1 MKQKRLVSVIGAL
14 VLIISAVAL
23 ISGCQQANG
32 NQNNTSS
39 DWRPVSN
46 KSDLVGTWKAEFSM
60 SGVVGTKTLSVAS
73 DFSGYLQHEEDYSSA
88 DASYAASVN
97 DAVSDLEALGF
108 DVDHDSANKTINAR
122 LNFTPEVLEG
132 MLSFMKLNS
141 SKTKIKFGMGENS
154 MEYTKQ

>member
-1 MKQKRLVSVIGAL
+1 MKQKRLVSMIGAL

-39 DWRPVSN
+39 DWKPVSN
-46 KSDLVGTWKAEFSM
+46 KSDLVGTWKADFSM
-60 SGVVGTKTLSVAS
+60 SGVVGTKTLFVAS

-88 DASYAASVN
+88 DASYAASVAG
-97 DAVSDLEALGF
+97 AVSELEDIGF
-108 DVDHDSANKTINAR
+108 IVTHDPANKTISAR

-132 MLSFMKLNS
+132 MLSFIKLNS
-141 SKTKIKFGMGENS
+141 SKTKMKFTAGENS
-154 MEYTKQ
+154 VEYTKQ

>member
-39 DWRPVSN
+39 DWRPVLN
-46 KSDLVGTWKAEFSM
+46 KSDLVGTWKADFSM
-60 SGVVGTKTLSVAS
+60 SGVVGKKTLYVAS
-73 DFSGYLQHEEDYSSA
+73 NFSGYLQHEEDYSGA
-88 DASYAASVN
+88 DASYAASVAG
-97 DAVSDLEALGF
+97 AVSDLEALGF
-108 DVDHDSANKTINAR
+108 DVDHDPANKTINAR
-122 LNFTPEVLEG
+122 LNFTPEDLEG

-141 SKTKIKFGMGENS
+141 SKTKIKFTVGGNS
-154 MEYTKQ
+154 IEYTKQ

>member
-32 NQNNTSS
+32 NQNNTDS
-39 DWRPVSN
+39 DWSPVSN
-46 KSDLVGTWKAEFSM
+46 KNDLVGTWKASFSM
-60 SGVVGTKTLSVAS
+60 SGVVGSKTLFVAS
-73 DFSGYLQHEEDYSSA
+73 DFSGYLQHEENYSSA

-97 DAVSDLEALGF
+97 DAVSELRKQGF
-108 DVDHDSANKTINAR
+108 NVDHNTTNKTINAK
-122 LNFTPEVLEG
+122 LNFTSEVLEG
-132 MLSFMKLNS
+132 LLSFMKLNS
-141 SKTKIKFGMGENS
+141 SKTKMKFIMGENS

>member
-39 DWRPVSN
+39 DWKPVSN
-46 KSDLVGTWKAEFSM
+46 KSDLVGTWKADFSM
-60 SGVVGTKTLSVAS
+60 SGVVGTKTLYFAS

-88 DASYAASVN
+88 DASYAASVD
-97 DAVSDLEALGF
+97 DAVSALQDIGYT
-108 DVDHDSANKTINAR
+108 VHHDPVNKTINAR
-122 LNFTPEVLEG
+122 LNFTHEILEG
-132 MLSFMKLNS
+132 MLSFIKLNS
-141 SKTKIKFGMGENS
+141 SKTKMKFGMGENS

>member
-1 MKQKRLVSVIGAL
+1 MT
-14 VLIISAVAL
+14 
-23 ISGCQQANG
+23 C
-32 NQNNTSS
+32 
-39 DWRPVSN
+39 
-46 KSDLVGTWKAEFSM
+46 
-60 SGVVGTKTLSVAS
+60 
-73 DFSGYLQHEEDYSSA
+73 
-88 DASYAASVN
+88 AASVD

>member
-39 DWRPVSN
+39 DWMPVSN

-88 DASYAASVN
+88 DASYAASVAG
-97 DAVSDLEALGF
+97 AVSELEDIGF
-108 DVDHDSANKTINAR
+108 IVTHDPANKTISAR
-122 LNFTPEVLEG
+122 LNFTHEILEG
-132 MLSFMKLNS
+132 MLSFIKLNS
-141 SKTKIKFGMGENS
+141 SKTKMKFTAGENS
-154 MEYTKQ
+154 VEYTKQ